1 MATSLGLGQVNH
13 LLVVVEGVVEAHMA
27 LDHLGLAPGAPH
39 LHLAASFHLL
49 TFFLGRARLLP
60 RPLGGGSPV
69 LQLCLLELPA
79 GRLHAGMP
87 PLE

>member
-13 LLVVVEGVVEAHMA
+13 LLVVVEGVVQAHMA

-49 TFFLGRARLLP
+49 TFFLNFFYDGFPKQCKEITCESRINRLQDIFEK
-60 RPLGGGSPV
+60 SHYAF
-69 LQLCLLELPA
+69 Q
-79 GRLHAGMP
+79 
-87 PLE
+87 